1 MDMIMADKM
10 DQALL
15 RVAEALLRH
24 CEGKLCSL
32 ADLEE
37 VLTFL
42 KVDLPGEGWVCGG
55 VWGCVCLGGGGVRV
69 YVGERGVGGSC

>member
-1 MDMIMADKM
+1 MADKM

-55 VWGCVCLGGGGVRV
+55 VWGCVCLGGGECVCMWGRGGWGGVV
-69 YVGERGVGGSC
+69 K